1 MRFLGTRSARIT
13 RWVCIRVESQCVAVK
28 RAAEFRGESP
38 ATSRRSRDSPTDSF
52 PDFAPSHRALRSP
65 VHPSFA
71 VVHFLA
77 RTQTDSRHHRRV
89 SVNLHPG
96 GCYDSPARHSPLPR
110 STIIIIFVRQELKKV
125 IMKVGNNFGICLQ
138 SYSLNKSDGNC
149 TYFFYFYDILC
160 TLLPRVLDRRS
171 PAHRSPPP
179 LQTKQTLVGKRK
191 HFEVVRSGSRGLS
204 VSCFVVVSALCR

>member
-1 MRFLGTRSARIT
+1 MHTRRI
-13 RWVCIRVESQCVAVK
+13 AVRGSGK
-28 RAAEFRGESP
+28 GAEFRGESP

-52 PDFAPSHRALRSP
+52 PDFAPSHRPPRPFP
-65 VHPSFA
+65 VPPSFA

-77 RTQTDSRHHRRV
+77 RTQTDSRLHRRV

-96 GCYDSPARHSPLPR
+96 GCYGSPARQSPLPR
-110 STIIIIFVRQELKKV
+110 STIIIIFVRQELKTMTMRV
-125 IMKVGNNFGICLQ
+125 RENFCIYSQPCSLDNSDGICI
-138 SYSLNKSDGNC
+138 N
-149 TYFFYFYDILC
+149 FFYFYGILC
-160 TLLPRVLDRRS
+160 TLPPRVLDRRS

-191 HFEVVRSGSRGLS
+191 HFEVVRSGNRGP

>member
-65 VHPSFA
+65 VPPSFA

-77 RTQTDSRHHRRV
+77 RTQTDSRHNRRV

-96 GCYDSPARHSPLPR
+96 GCYGSPARQSPLPR

-125 IMKVGNNFGICLQ
+125 ITKVGDTFDIC
-138 SYSLNKSDGNC
+138 SHPYSLDNGDSFSI
-149 TYFFYFYDILC
+149 YFFYLYGIFC
-160 TLLPRVLDRRS
+160 TLPPRVLDRRS

-191 HFEVVRSGSRGLS
+191 HLRWSAPAA
-204 VSCFVVVSALCR
+204 VVSPFRASL

>member
-65 VHPSFA
+65 VPPSFA
-71 VVHFLA
+71 ADVVHFLA
-77 RTQTDSRHHRRV
+77 RTQTDSRLHRRV

-96 GCYDSPARHSPLPR
+96 GCYGSPARHCPLPR

-125 IMKVGNNFGICLQ
+125 ITKVVDTFAICSQDHNL
-138 SYSLNKSDGNC
+138 
-149 TYFFYFYDILC
+149 I
-160 TLLPRVLDRRS
+160 P
-171 PAHRSPPP
+171 
-179 LQTKQTLVGKRK
+179 
-191 HFEVVRSGSRGLS
+191 
-204 VSCFVVVSALCR
+204 